1 MFTVAS
7 FFAGVGGIDLGFEQ
21 TGSFETIYANEFDTY
36 ASKTFELNFKNVKV
50 DTRDIHIVPEK
61 DVPKTDVLSYI
72 LHLLISK
79 ITSGFKFIAFTNN
92 EYKLT

>member
-21 TGSFETIYANEFDTY
+21 TGYFKTIYANEFDRY
-36 ASKTFELNFKNVKV
+36 ASETFELNFKNIKV

-61 DVPKTDVLSYI
+61 DVPKTDV
-72 LHLLISK
+72 
-79 ITSGFKFIAFTNN
+79 
-92 EYKLT
+92 